1 VKYVLFRIL
10 TLSFV
15 LLPIISVQAQNF
27 SRNVEAHWPSDLI
40 VMEIP
45 PSNFIGIPNETP
57 ESLRTVNF
65 SDTNYVLNLCSMESK
80 LFNFGL
86 KIRLEDELPY
96 ENNAYVYPGFF
107 YFDFELNYS
116 FKAFNFSFG
125 LENLLGLN
133 NPDVSILPEVVR
145 QTQAYNEVI
154 FVYDS
159 AYLISA
165 CLTYNF

>member
-1 VKYVLFRIL
+1 
-10 TLSFV
+10 
-15 LLPIISVQAQNF
+15 
-27 SRNVEAHWPSDLI
+27 
-40 VMEIP
+40 
-45 PSNFIGIPNETP
+45 
-57 ESLRTVNF
+57 
-65 SDTNYVLNLCSMESK
+65 MESK

-116 FKAFNFSFG
+116 IKAFNFSIG
-125 LENLLGLN
+125 LENLLGFN
-133 NPDVSILPEVVR
+133 KVEVSIQPELVR

-159 AYLISA
+159 ANLIMASI
-165 CLTYNF
+165 CYNF

>member
-15 LLPIISVQAQNF
+15 LLPIISVQTQNF
-27 SRNVEAHWPSDLI
+27 SRDVEAHWLLDFNLF
-40 VMEIP
+40 EIP
-45 PSNFIGIPNETP
+45 ASHVFEMPNQTP
-57 ESLRTVNF
+57 KSLRTFNF
-65 SDTNYVLNLCSMESK
+65 SDTSYVLNLFSMESK

-86 KIRLEDELPY
+86 KFRLEDELPY

-116 FKAFNFSFG
+116 FKAFDFSIG
-125 LENLLGLN
+125 LENLLGFN
-133 NPDVSILPEVVR
+133 NDEVSIQPELVR